1 MIQNS
6 FWLHLQLNNVYIL
19 DSVETLEHTA
29 AAESSILIH
38 PQEQAAKIRME
49 NERKKLVSVC
59 ICTFLVLV
67 MM

>member
-1 MIQNS
+1 M
-6 FWLHLQLNNVYIL
+6 
-19 DSVETLEHTA
+19 ETLEHTA